1 MLFHRSPRLLLR
13 PVFAEDWQ
21 AIYAG
26 INDFAVV
33 SMLASAPWPYR
44 EEDARE
50 FAALPCTSR
59 SLRFAIALPGLRGAP
74 VIGGIGFEMGEEG
87 AEVGYWLARPYWGRG
102 YATEAGAA
110 VVEMTQALGIERLV
124 ADYAI
129 DNPASGRVLAKLGFR
144 ETGEVREQFSR
155 GRGGLM
161 PVRRM
166 VLDMRTVVCDR
177 AEPHLQAA

>member
-21 AIYAG
+21 AVHAG

-44 EEDARE
+44 EDDARE
-50 FAALPCTSR
+50 FTALASNLR
-59 SLRFAIALPGLRGAP
+59 SLRFAMALPGLRGAP
-74 VIGGIGFEMGEEG
+74 VIGCIGFEAGEEG
-87 AEVGYWLARPYWGRG
+87 AELGYWLARPYWGRG
-102 YATEAGAA
+102 YATEAGGAA
-110 VVEMTQALGIERLV
+110 VEMMRALGFDRL
-124 ADYAI
+124 AAGYAI
-129 DNPASGRVLAKLGFR
+129 DNPASGRVLAKLGFQ

-155 GRGGLM
+155 GRGALV

-166 VLDMRTVVCDR
+166 GMNLRTIVGDQHL
-177 AEPHLQAA
+177 PHLQAA